1 MQRNAKN
8 QHHWEQM
15 VKLEYSGQSVIAN
28 WGNRRTYIVTDIEF
42 NLSPVTM
49 KFDFQGKEI
58 CVAEYFKSHYNMV
71 VRNPKQPL
79 FLIKNQE
86 RNFYLPPEFCLI
98 DGVSD
103 EVKKGRGM
111 RDALAQTRITPQ
123 DKIKKIE
130 NMAKELF
137 NQKCIKDWGL

>member
-86 RNFYLPPEFCLI
+86 KNFYLPPEFCLI

>member
-1 MQRNAKN
+1 M
-8 QHHWEQM
+8 
-15 VKLEYSGQSVIAN
+15 
-28 WGNRRTYIVTDIEF
+28 
-42 NLSPVTM
+42 
-49 KFDFQGKEI
+49 
-58 CVAEYFKSHYNMV
+58 AEYFKSHYNMV
-71 VRNPKQPL
+71 VRSPNQPL
-79 FLIKNQE
+79 FLIKNQDK
-86 RNFYLPPEFCLI
+86 NFYLPPEFCLI

>member
-15 VKLEYSGQSVIAN
+15 VKLEYSGQSIIAN

-42 NLSPVTM
+42 GLNPVTM

-71 VRNPKQPL
+71 VRNMKQPL
-79 FLIKNQE
+79 FLIKNQDK
-86 RNFYLPPEFCLI
+86 NFYLPPEFCLI

-111 RDALAQTRITPQ
+111 RDALA
-123 DKIKKIE
+123 
-130 NMAKELF
+130 
-137 NQKCIKDWGL
+137 